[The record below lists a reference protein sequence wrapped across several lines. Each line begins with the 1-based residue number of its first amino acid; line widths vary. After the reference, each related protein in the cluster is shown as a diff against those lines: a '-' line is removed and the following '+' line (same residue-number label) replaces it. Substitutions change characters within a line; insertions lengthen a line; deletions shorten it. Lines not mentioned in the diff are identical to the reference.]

1 MISPLPVSPLISSKK
16 VSIIGDVGP
25 VLIKF
30 YRLRRRKECFTQFL
44 PLHLL
49 LKKTLRGSNVAA
61 DFAFGGK
68 CSLGL
73 P

>member
-25 VLIKF
+25 VLIKL
-30 YRLRRRKECFTQFL
+30 YQLRRRKECFTQFL

-49 LKKTLRGSNVAA
+49 LKKTLRVLMLLLILLLVESA
-61 DFAFGGK
+61 
-68 CSLGL
+68 